1 MLMFFDAEEQK
12 RTASIYENHITF
24 NKSLLKHFNEAYRA
38 RVGIDKDD
46 SKIYVFLLN
55 KDYALSGEIKQSSLL
70 SLSISK
76 TYARICSRAMVEYIS
91 GIFNLQIPKKE
102 YLRYTASYD
111 EVKRAIVINMKGE
124 VE

>member
-12 RTASIYENHITF
+12 GTASIYENHITF

-38 RVGIDKDD
+38 RVGIDKDE